1 MGRPED
7 SSINLEARAT
17 QPGPEKKP
25 AGAGS
30 CLPPS
35 ALNLKFLSLAAG
47 LRQGAGRSGEPEPES
62 LRLRVKFVQS
72 DREPEL
78 HEVGLRLLYQI
89 GLMGPA
95 SPVYT
100 PAGPTGAGS
109 VVPDTPGPL
118 PVGTSTMVRAGLLPA
133 NFNLKYPPIRHLIP
147 GRRPARLARRELP
160 AFPINP

>member
-30 CLPPS
+30 CQCLPPS

-62 LRLRVKFVQS
+62 LRVKFVQS

-78 HEVGLRLLYQI
+78 HEVGLGLLYQT

-109 VVPDTPGPL
+109 VVPDTPGPQGG
-118 PVGTSTMVRAGLLPA
+118 PCQWAPAPWSVPGFSQPTST
-133 NFNLKYPPIRHLIP
+133 
-147 GRRPARLARRELP
+147 
-160 AFPINP
+160 